1 LSTLSI
7 FVSFAIMPPFTH
19 PERNIEY
26 TGFSWETLQ
35 ENMWPKF
42 TATNGPDGP
51 KESFET
57 VFGVLFPACIG
68 ILAGSWHPCG

>member
-1 LSTLSI
+1 
-7 FVSFAIMPPFTH
+7 MPPFTH
-19 PERNIEY
+19 LERNIEY

-68 ILAGSWHPCG
+68 ILAGMCKSFCAFV